1 MPWRKL
7 YALRRN
13 QVEVR
18 LVLRWRR
25 PMNSGQYAFV
35 LLRPRHRQHLRMRGR
50 NLFRLRAH
58 AAGHDDFAVFLKRRP
73 DCGERFRLRAIEEAA
88 GINDRQVGIG
98 VIAGQF
104 VTFRAQPRD
113 NALGIDQRLRAA
125 ERYER
130 DAGGLFTRNSRFAV
144 RVGAR
149 ASNWDHEPQRSSTT
163 RSKS

>member
-1 MPWRKL
+1 MPGGKL
-7 YALRRN
+7 DAFR
-13 QVEVR
+13 QDQDGIGIM
-18 LVLRWRR
+18 LRWSSLVHR
-25 PMNSGQYAFV
+25 GQYAFV

-98 VIAGQF
+98 VIAGEF

-113 NALGIDQRLRAA
+113 NTLGIDQRLRAA

-149 ASNWDHEPQRSSTT
+149 ASNWDHEPQRSSAT